1 MGTVNVTT
9 ILDCQN
15 TLLKIEVEDCP
26 RFSCNKLYFPPNKTL
41 QWMYNKSSIIRK
53 FFIYNHTQILVSKM
67 VSFSKMLAAVLGH
80 TNACCLSWIS
90 SYHPL
95 CLFSTFCLVCISYG
109 LTFLMRLSS
118 LISYTFYLN
127 EDLVL
132 STIMLPGA
140 LTNYS
145 KNQLI
150 KSLSTWQAWS
160 LIFLISLSNMNLK
173 SISELY

>member
-1 MGTVNVTT
+1 M
-9 ILDCQN
+9 
-15 TLLKIEVEDCP
+15 
-26 RFSCNKLYFPPNKTL
+26 RFSSPSP
-41 QWMYNKSSIIRK
+41 
-53 FFIYNHTQILVSKM
+53 
-67 VSFSKMLAAVLGH
+67 
-80 TNACCLSWIS
+80 
-90 SYHPL
+90 
-95 CLFSTFCLVCISYG
+95 
-109 LTFLMRLSS
+109 
-118 LISYTFYLN
+118 YTFYLN

-132 STIMLPGA
+132 SMIMLPGA

>member
-1 MGTVNVTT
+1 M
-9 ILDCQN
+9 
-15 TLLKIEVEDCP
+15 
-26 RFSCNKLYFPPNKTL
+26 RFSSPIP
-41 QWMYNKSSIIRK
+41 
-53 FFIYNHTQILVSKM
+53 
-67 VSFSKMLAAVLGH
+67 
-80 TNACCLSWIS
+80 
-90 SYHPL
+90 
-95 CLFSTFCLVCISYG
+95 
-109 LTFLMRLSS
+109 
-118 LISYTFYLN
+118 YTFYLN

-132 STIMLPGA
+132 SMIMLPGA